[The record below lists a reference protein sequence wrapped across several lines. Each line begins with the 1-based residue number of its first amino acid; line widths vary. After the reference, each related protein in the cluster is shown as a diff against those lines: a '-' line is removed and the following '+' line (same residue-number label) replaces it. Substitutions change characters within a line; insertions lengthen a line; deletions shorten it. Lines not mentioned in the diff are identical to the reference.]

1 MYSLNRAMIIGNV
14 TRDPEM
20 KYTPNGQAVC
30 RLGVATNRR
39 WTSQSGE
46 TQEKVEFHDITLWR
60 KLAEI
65 TSQFVKKG
73 QKIYV
78 EGHLETRN
86 WEAPDGTKRQKTE
99 IVADNII
106 MLSPKGEYSASP
118 SAPSPASADSGI
130 DNQPQEDIDQTKEY
144 KSDKNKTSKTKKDD
158 DKASSDEIN
167 LDEIPF

>member
-1 MYSLNRAMIIGNV
+1 MIIGNV

-39 WTSQSGE
+39 WTAQDGS

-65 TSQFVKKG
+65 TSQYVKKG

-86 WEAPDGTKRQKTE
+86 WEAPDGAKRQKTE

-106 MLSPKGEYSASP
+106 MLSPKGEYSAP
-118 SAPSPASADSGI
+118 STPEPASTNAGVDAA
-130 DNQPQEDIDQTKEY
+130 PKEDIDQTPKDDKPVD
-144 KSDKNKTSKTKKDD
+144 KSKAKKDEEQ
-158 DKASSDEIN
+158 KDEIN